1 MNLTKPG
8 LVYARQFDTNLKNL
22 KGENMEWLN
31 QFNIDKYVE
40 MVTYWVTTYSV
51 KIIAALLI
59 LFIGKWVA
67 RKITSLIAKLM
78 ERNKVD
84 ITLVRFLDSIMYYS
98 LMVMVVIAAA
108 GQLGINTTSFLTVV
122 GAAGLAIGLALKDS
136 LSNFASGVMLVLF
149 RPYRVHD
156 YVNIGGVS
164 GNVVSI
170 SLFTTELNTVD
181 NQKVIVPNAS
191 ITANVITNVTANPTR
206 RVDLVIG
213 IGYGDDIKK
222 AKEVIHSVLA
232 EEKRL
237 LENPAPLVAVS
248 ELGDS
253 SVNFVVRPWVKTVD
267 YWSVYFALQENIKLA
282 FDANGI
288 SIPFP
293 QQDVHLF
300 QEKSE

>member
-1 MNLTKPG
+1 
-8 LVYARQFDTNLKNL
+8 
-22 KGENMEWLN
+22 MEWL
-31 QFNIDKYVE
+31 QQIDINKYIE

-59 LFIGKWVA
+59 LFIGKWLA
-67 RKITSLIAKLM
+67 RKITKLITKLM
-78 ERNKVD
+78 EKNNVD

-98 LMVMVVIAAA
+98 MMVMVVIAAA
-108 GQLGINTTSFLTVV
+108 GQLGINTTSFLTIV

-156 YVNIGGVS
+156 YVDIGGVA
-164 GNVVSI
+164 GTVMSI

-181 NQKVIVPNAS
+181 NKKVIVPNAS
-191 ITANVITNVTANPTR
+191 ITSNVITNVTANPTR

-237 LENPAPLVAVS
+237 LAEPAPVVAVS

-253 SVNFVVRPWVKTVD
+253 SVNFVVRPWVKTSD
-267 YWSVYFALQENIKLA
+267 YWNVYFALHENIKIA
-282 FDANGI
+282 FDENGI

-293 QQDVHLF
+293 QTDVHLF
-300 QEKSE
+300 QEKTE

>member
-1 MNLTKPG
+1 
-8 LVYARQFDTNLKNL
+8 
-22 KGENMEWLN
+22 MEWLN